1 MTLPGYVTEYEERK
15 GESQLASAAG
25 RMAIITPCAFYH
37 EGKSSPSVSA
47 SLRALPS
54 LPLLS
59 SPLSP
64 FVGQSFNANE
74 ETIKSS
80 TL

>member
-37 EGKSSPSVSA
+37 AGKSPFFSPS
-47 SLRALPS
+47 RPPS
-54 LPLLS
+54 PILSIISLS
-59 SPLSP
+59 S